1 MAVHVSTSL
10 QEYATKMLY
19 KIQII
24 YLLTLKSVI
33 DRDTMASIVYKSAAT
48 KFFGTTTESGTDLI
62 SDFYFLAVLVC
73 FVQLQIDWS
82 HFAVPKS

>member
-33 DRDTMASIVYKSAAT
+33 DRDTPSSLYKSAAT